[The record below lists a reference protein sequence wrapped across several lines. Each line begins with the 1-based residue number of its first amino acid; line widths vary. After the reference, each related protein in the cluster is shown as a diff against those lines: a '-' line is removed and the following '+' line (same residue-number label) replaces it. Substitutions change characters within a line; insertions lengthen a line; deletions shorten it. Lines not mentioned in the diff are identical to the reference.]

1 MAVSAGIFAV
11 CHISDLCHAGLS
23 GSGSLCGIVSFYR
36 ALDINVLAAHTS
48 AQYHVRSAE
57 TQQ

>member
-23 GSGSLCGIVSFYR
+23 GSGALCGAVSFYR
-36 ALDINVLAAHTS
+36 ALDIHVPAAHTS
-48 AQYHVRSAE
+48 AQYPVRSAE
-57 TQQ
+57 MQQ